1 MENFDIDE
9 IINQIN
15 EQFKPIL
22 SEIDKN
28 LTKLDS
34 LIGEENTYKFKPID
48 RKDLET

>member
-28 LTKLDS
+28 LTQLDS

-48 RKDLET
+48 RKELES